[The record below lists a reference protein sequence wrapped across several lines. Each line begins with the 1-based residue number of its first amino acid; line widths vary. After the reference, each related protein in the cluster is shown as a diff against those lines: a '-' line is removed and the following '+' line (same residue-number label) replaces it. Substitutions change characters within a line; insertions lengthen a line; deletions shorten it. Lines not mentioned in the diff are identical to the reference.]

1 MADALLD
8 KMPTRKILNN
18 SYNQG
23 GNDQVFSSS
32 IQIDPAI
39 SDRYNE
45 ATTEDP
51 ALLIER
57 KETQEEI
64 FKIFTESPY
73 AKKYPMENLKKIEKN
88 DIAKVFY
95 YIKEGL
101 DKIRTLSAY
110 ELVLSIN
117 EFFDF
122 NYNVIWND
130 VLSVELKG
138 EILEDLYENHG
149 MKSKMQ
155 VCKKLF

>member
-1 MADALLD
+1 MPEKLD

-23 GNDQVFSSS
+23 GNDQVFTSS
-32 IQIDPAI
+32 IKIDPAV
-39 SDRYNE
+39 SDRYDE
-45 ATTEDP
+45 STTEDP

-64 FKIFTESPY
+64 FQIFISSPY
-73 AKKYPMENLKKIEKN
+73 AKKYPIENLKKIEKN
-88 DIAKVFY
+88 DITKVFY
-95 YIKEGL
+95 YVKEEL
-101 DKIRTLSAY
+101 DKIRKLSAY
-110 ELVLSIN
+110 ELVLAIN

-122 NYNVIWND
+122 NYNVIWHD

-155 VCKKLF
+155 VSKKLF